1 MLKRQ
6 EIPGL
11 LLPGTPWATTA
22 CHGGPLL
29 YFLLLKPKSGKDPK
43 EVQSYRPISLLPI
56 IAKLLDKL
64 ILHRNGHDFST
75 SDWIPHH
82 QFGFRRAHST
92 IQQCHR
98 ITHTILKALNNKEYW
113 TSVFL
118 DVSQAFDR
126 VWHPGLLYKIK
137 KTSAIILP
145 TTKNHILA
153 MDNFESG
160 WKERFLPRFLSTLES
175 LKAVS

>member
-1 MLKRQ
+1 
-6 EIPGL
+6 
-11 LLPGTPWATTA
+11 
-22 CHGGPLL
+22 
-29 YFLLLKPKSGKDPK
+29 
-43 EVQSYRPISLLPI
+43 
-56 IAKLLDKL
+56 
-64 ILHRNGHDFST
+64 
-75 SDWIPHH
+75 
-82 QFGFRRAHST
+82 
-92 IQQCHR
+92 
-98 ITHTILKALNNKEYW
+98 
-113 TSVFL
+113 VFL